1 MTQSKKLVIFASS
14 WNYLEKNKSNMSPT
28 DAAHKA
34 HSKISTSDTQPV
46 SKPQPLPTIRPD
58 PLSPRSIQQVPK
70 QTKHLDFD
78 RLQKCVSPSLHSD
91 PEALSLWY
99 ILTTSLL
106 LSFHKE
112 KLVADLWRYIIR
124 TVTNTNDQLAVARCI
139 REACLKSSTLV
150 GFPRAINA
158 LIALKTA
165 IDTSTPQL
173 SSILSS
179 DQSLRS
185 PISSAQK
192 SSRGMQFFRQ
202 IYKQHTGRVLA
213 AMDETSGG
221 DLTYFAINCI
231 YGELLADHSIVGA
244 RDTGLL
250 EFVCCLADDC
260 APQAKGHFFGSINLG
275 ASNDILRS
283 SILLTADMAFQLGLD
298 SPWEAN
304 REEYRFLD
312 RVLV

>member
-14 WNYLEKNKSNMSPT
+14 WDYLERNKSKMSPT
-28 DAAHKA
+28 DATHKV
-34 HSKISTSDTQPV
+34 HSKISASDIQPV
-46 SKPQPLPTIRPD
+46 SKPQPLPTLKPD
-58 PLSPRSIQQVPK
+58 PLSHRSILQVSK
-70 QTKHLDFD
+70 QSKQLDFD
-78 RLQKCVSPSLHSD
+78 RLHKCMSPSLPSD

-112 KLVADLWRYIIR
+112 KLVADLWRHIIR
-124 TVTNTNDQLAVARCI
+124 TVTDTNDQLAVARCI

-150 GFPRAINA
+150 GFPRVRVALTQSYPNHPNLPNHSSQAINA
-158 LIALKTA
+158 LIAFKTA
-165 IDTSTPQL
+165 IDTSTPHL

-192 SSRGMQFFRQ
+192 SSRGMEFFKQ

-260 APQAKGHFFGSINLG
+260 APQAKGYVF
-275 ASNDILRS
+275 
-283 SILLTADMAFQLGLD
+283 TTC
-298 SPWEAN
+298 
-304 REEYRFLD
+304 
-312 RVLV
+312 VV